1 MMGCGGRE
9 ECVEGSRVWTHQ
21 KVVGTGV
28 DVSPYEIEVTRDGEG
43 TRERIGTRERQGGD
57 DSASG
62 NESTRVNRVNMINVD
77 AIDGA

>member
-1 MMGCGGRE
+1 VLVQKRFARETRVSVATIQNVTCDADVMMGCGGRE

-43 TRERIGTRERQGGD
+43 TR
-57 DSASG
+57 
-62 NESTRVNRVNMINVD
+62 
-77 AIDGA
+77 